1 MARLRRDDDAG
12 PTPGRHLPELLEH
25 DCGAVEIYLKNRFWR
40 CLTGR
45 HASGVDKADDLAD
58 ARRPPDQC
66 THRLAR
72 GHVDRRNAH
81 LVASVGHDFGCGVRV
96 RLAAVGEQDV
106 LTDSDAARDG

>member
-1 MARLRRDDDAG
+1 MPVALPTSAR
-12 PTPGRHLPELLEH
+12 T
-25 DCGAVEIYLKNRFWR
+25 
-40 CLTGR
+40 
-45 HASGVDKADDLAD
+45 AS
-58 ARRPPDQC
+58 RE
-66 THRLAR
+66 